1 MATDTVT
8 SSSLLQ
14 NVTRYEDVKDKAK
27 SKTSEDMGKQDF
39 LTLFT
44 AQLQNQNPLEPVK
57 NEAFVAQL
65 AQFSQLEALTNMQT
79 SLDGFV
85 TSMSGERML
94 NSASLI
100 GKKVAINDAATLLTS
115 GSSMDASIDLPM
127 GASGVQINVH
137 DSQGRLVQELI
148 AGPQVPGTTPV
159 TWNGKDAADN
169 PVPTGLY
176 RMSAVAVVNGQ
187 TTPVPVSTLST
198 VRAISTNPSDGS
210 VSVEVDGGKTLLL
223 SDVKRVGI

>member
-1 MATDTVT
+1 MATPNVT

-14 NVTRYEDVKDKAK
+14 NVSRYEDVKDAAK
-27 SKTSEDMGKQDF
+27 KTKEDMGKQEF

-65 AQFSQLEALTNMQT
+65 AQFSQLEALTNMQG
-79 SLDGFV
+79 SLDKFV

-94 NSASLI
+94 GSASLI
-100 GKKVAINDAATLLTS
+100 GKKVAVTDTPTQLTS
-115 GSSMDASIDLPM
+115 GGVIDGSIDLPM
-127 GASGVQINVH
+127 GASGIQVSVF

-148 AGPQVPGTTPV
+148 AGPQLPGTTPIS
-159 TWNGKDAADN
+159 WNGKDAAEN
-169 PVPTGLY
+169 PVPSGLY
-176 RMSAVAVVNGQ
+176 RLSAKAVVNGQ
-187 TTPVPVSTLST
+187 TTDVPVSTLST
-198 VRAISTNPSDGS
+198 VRAISSNPTDGS

-223 SDVKRVGI
+223 SDVKRVGL